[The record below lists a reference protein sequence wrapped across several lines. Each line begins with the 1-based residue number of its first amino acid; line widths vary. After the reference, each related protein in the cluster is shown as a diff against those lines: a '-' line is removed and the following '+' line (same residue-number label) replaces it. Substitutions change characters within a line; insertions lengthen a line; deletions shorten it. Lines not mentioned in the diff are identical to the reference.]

1 MAMVTLPDWAG
12 NPRVVTKT
20 DLDQVNAAILEVE
33 GDAAAAQTTAT
44 SAGSAAAT
52 AQSTANT
59 GVTNAATALGVAQ
72 QTSRWTLGSTTPG
85 ARHGVVLRR
94 TTAQSVNSGA
104 DTPVTWQ
111 TADVNVGGMWSSG
124 TNPEQITI
132 QRAGVYLVACRI
144 VWASNATN
152 RRAVHLSV
160 GGVGVGFFKTGDARV
175 STIVNDEAGWPQF
188 SRAFLFAAGDV
199 LRFEA
204 WQNTGAALNIDPT
217 TLGGTFA
224 SVEYLGPIV

>member
-1 MAMVTLPDWAG
+1 MVTLPDWAG
-12 NPRVVTKT
+12 DPRVVTKT
-20 DLDQVNAAILEVE
+20 DLDQVNAAIVEVE
-33 GDAAAAQTTAT
+33 GDAAAAQSTAN

-52 AQSTANT
+52 AQTTANT

-72 QTSRWTLGSTTPG
+72 QASRWSLGSTTPDT
-85 ARHGVVLRR
+85 RRGVILRR
-94 TTAQSVNSGA
+94 TTTQSVNSGA

-111 TADVNVGGMWSSG
+111 TADMNIGGMWSSG

-132 QRAGVYLVACRI
+132 QRAGLYEVSCRI

-152 RRAVHLSV
+152 RRAVHLSKN
-160 GGVGVGFFKTGDARV
+160 GLGVGFFQTGDARV
-175 STIVNDEAGWPQF
+175 STIANDEAAWP
-188 SRAFLFAAGDV
+188 LFCRHFIFAVSDV

-224 SVEYLGPIV
+224 SVVYLGPIV